1 MYRHRIRFLFA
12 LLCIIT
18 LCSVAQATT
27 LQISVQD
34 SLDNTSLSRATVFLD
49 GNNLGRT
56 SNTGQFLISHDG
68 LNDLKIRI
76 SMAGYDDWTN
86 TIAKNATSA
95 IANMNRKSLTLNIK
109 VFDSDTILPVYGATI
124 DLTAANSTQTKL
136 TDVLGSATF
145 GVTAETSYSVKITA
159 PNYQPRSGTID
170 VADVDKEVTYW
181 LLSGQRFSIVVTDKD
196 GSAPIPGAEVRI
208 DSVLVGTTDSRGVL
222 ITPVSRGKFYT
233 IQIKKDGYETFTESR
248 MITDTDALYEAF
260 LSKAPVGAFVF
271 VSDQNKVPLSNADI
285 YINGTTVATTNQ
297 YGRANL
303 PNLLTGT
310 YIVEVR
316 KAGYATTTRQ
326 VNITKAGNDISIELP
341 FETVS
346 LTIFV
351 QDREQKNIPNASIL
365 LNGAVAGSSDTHG
378 QFTTN
383 LVYNTLY
390 NITATKDGYLPAS
403 VQKQVPMGNTSATL
417 TLTLEKSTDWNLI
430 TLVGIGVIIVLAL
443 FAIIRIFGRRHK
455 RRVVIKKNEL

>member
-1 MYRHRIRFLFA
+1 MYRHRTRFLFA

-34 SLDNTSLSRATVFLD
+34 SLDNTSIARATVFLD
-49 GNNLGRT
+49 GNNLGKT
-56 SNTGQFLISHDG
+56 SNTGQYLITHDG

-124 DLTAANSTQTKL
+124 ELTAENSTQTKL
-136 TDVLGSATF
+136 TDILGSATF
-145 GVTAETSYSVKITA
+145 GVTAETSYSAEITA
-159 PNYQPRSGTID
+159 PNYQPRSGMID
-170 VADVDKEVTYW
+170 LADIDKEVTYW
-181 LLSGQRFSIVVTDKD
+181 LLSGQRFSFVVTDKD
-196 GSAPIPGAEVRI
+196 SSAPIPGAEVRI

-222 ITPVSRGKFYT
+222 ITPVSRGKVYT
-233 IQIKKDGYETFTESR
+233 IQIKKDGYETFAESR
-248 MITDTDALYEAF
+248 VITDTDALYDAF

-271 VSDQNKVPLSNADI
+271 VTDQSKIPLTNADI
-285 YINGTTVATTNQ
+285 SINGTTVATTNQ

-303 PNLLTGT
+303 PNLLSGT
-310 YIVEVR
+310 YIIEVR
-316 KAGYATTTRQ
+316 KEGYKTTTRQ
-326 VNITKAGNDISIELP
+326 VTITKAGNDIGFELP
-341 FETVS
+341 FETAS

-351 QDREQKNIPNASIL
+351 QDREQKNIPNAGIL
-365 LNGAVAGSSDTHG
+365 LNGNVAGSSDAHG

-390 NITATKDGYLPAS
+390 NITAIKDGYLPVS
-403 VQKQVPMGNTSATL
+403 VQKQIPMGNTSASL

-443 FAIIRIFGRRHK
+443 FAVIRLFGRRHR